1 MNSWR
6 ESTKK
11 LYDQSIRK
19 WISYCEGN
27 SIDPDEPE
35 TRDILNFISCLF
47 DQNCSYDQMKNARSA
62 FSSMIRPLEN
72 KTFGQ
77 IPIVKRFMKGVFE
90 LRPTFPRIS
99 VVWDVNILFDYF
111 RSLLEPSKLS
121 LN

>member
-1 MNSWR
+1 
-6 ESTKK
+6 
-11 LYDQSIRK
+11 
-19 WISYCEGN
+19 
-27 SIDPDEPE
+27 
-35 TRDILNFISCLF
+35 
-47 DQNCSYDQMKNARSA
+47 MKNARSA
-62 FSSMIRPLEN
+62 ISSMIRPLEN